1 MEQVAMFGELTKQR
15 AEYLFKLPPDALFR
29 DPRMPAQLRQLMID
43 VLDQPYVPFM
53 LSLRRS
59 YYGTAYGFIIRGEE
73 IPDHD
78 LRHTVLKGFNFAWH
92 LMGGAWVMEMVK
104 NFGMIFATFFI
115 AEAYEQFYITFYQRY
130 VVKEVNPTKA
140 YAMVDDYLVVIMAN
154 MQVNF
159 RKAVAVDMIG
169 RLLQF
174 MGASV
179 DQTQV
184 FCQRVNV
191 VTQHLNY
198 NHTLH

>member
-1 MEQVAMFGELTKQR
+1 MEQVAMFGEMTKDR

-29 DPRMPAQLRQLMID
+29 DPRMPAHLRQLMID

-53 LSLRRS
+53 LSERRAIH
-59 YYGTAYGFIIRGEE
+59 GTPYSFIIRGEE
-73 IPDHD
+73 IADHN

-104 NFGMIFATFFI
+104 NLGMIFATYFI

-130 VVKEVNPTKA
+130 VMKEVNPTKM
-140 YAMVDDYLVVIMAN
+140 YAVVDDYLVVILAN
-154 MQVNF
+154 MQANF
-159 RKAVAVDMIG
+159 RKEVAIHMIG
-169 RLLQF
+169 RVLQF
-174 MGASV
+174 MAATV
-179 DQTQV
+179 DQTQA

-191 VTQHLNY
+191 VTQHINY